1 MSILLGTR
9 TLDVPILQG
18 GMGVGVS
25 MGGLAGAVA
34 ECGAMGT
41 ISTAIPGYDE
51 PDFGKNPNAAN
62 LRVLAR
68 EIEKAKR
75 LSKEK
80 GLEAINAM
88 VATVQYAESVMTAIK
103 SGVDAI
109 VSGAGLPN
117 ELPAIA
123 KGADVLLAPI
133 VSGGRAARVICRMWE
148 TRHERY
154 PEFVVLEGPQAGGHL
169 GFSKE

>member
-62 LRVLAR
+62 LRVLA
-68 EIEKAKR
+68 
-75 LSKEK
+75 
-80 GLEAINAM
+80 
-88 VATVQYAESVMTAIK
+88 
-103 SGVDAI
+103 
-109 VSGAGLPN
+109 
-117 ELPAIA
+117 
-123 KGADVLLAPI
+123 
-133 VSGGRAARVICRMWE
+133 
-148 TRHERY
+148 
-154 PEFVVLEGPQAGGHL
+154 
-169 GFSKE
+169 